1 MGLIGRG
8 LAVDIDALVTLSRI
22 GSKLAQIGCSA
33 NPRQFTSIG
42 HGLAIFANPC
52 PIPIEL
58 DWMIAFEFKNSG
70 VLYIWVF
77 SGLLISR
84 VFSGLKIKALVVL
97 VLATMAT
104 PAKGLCPQFCQ
115 V

>member
-22 GSKLAQIGCSA
+22 GSTLAQIGCSA

-70 VLYIWVF
+70 VLYIWVK
-77 SGLLISR
+77 SR
-84 VFSGLKIKALVVL
+84 
-97 VLATMAT
+97 ATSVDKNLNLNT
-104 PAKGLCPQFCQ
+104 SLTDLHPCL
-115 V
+115 